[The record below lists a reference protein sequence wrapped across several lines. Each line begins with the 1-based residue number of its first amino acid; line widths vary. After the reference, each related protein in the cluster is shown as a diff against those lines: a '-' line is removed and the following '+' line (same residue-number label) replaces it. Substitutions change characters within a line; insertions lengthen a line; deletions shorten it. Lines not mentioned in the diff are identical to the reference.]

1 MSLESLRAKL
11 DVVDAELIEVLAR
24 RAGVV
29 AEIWEWKRAHG
40 VPRIDPAREREV
52 RERLLTQ
59 AVGLGLSRDAVAAV
73 LDQLIG
79 RPLR

>member
-29 AEIWEWKRAHG
+29 AEIW
-40 VPRIDPAREREV
+40 REEEYQR
-52 RERLLTQ
+52 
-59 AVGLGLSRDAVAAV
+59 GK
-73 LDQLIG
+73 
-79 RPLR
+79 